1 MIIIVEYS
9 MQQILDK
16 TYSVQLPSCLLVCLQ
31 WFHVFELLLGFE
43 LHVLS
48 GSA

>member
-1 MIIIVEYS
+1 MIRIVEYS

-16 TYSVQLPSCLLVCLQ
+16 TVQLPSCLLVCLQ